1 MEGYEALVLA
11 AEGDGVG
18 PSLLLSPV
26 APLKGPQYLFNCPE
40 GFARLAIEH
49 KVRPSG
55 QLAAVFLTSLL
66 PQAAVSLS
74 FFLPKNRPSFG
85 FS

>member
-1 MEGYEALVLA
+1 MNQMEGYEVLVLA
-11 AEGDGVG
+11 ADGDGVG
-18 PSLLLSPV
+18 PSLLVSPIS
-26 APLKGPQYLFNCPE
+26 PLKGPQYLFNCPE

-66 PQAAVSLS
+66 PQAAVRPFLS
-74 FFLPKNRPSFG
+74 TMTLSPL
-85 FS
+85 